1 MDKLNRLLA
10 DQPLD
15 SLERAAWWIEYVI
28 RHGGTKHLR
37 APQLSWFQYL
47 VLDVTVT
54 VAVLAALAMLA
65 VVYFIGWAVRYS
77 KSLPFEMVTRGSR
90 KCKQL

>member
-10 DQPLD
+10 DQPMD
-15 SLERAAWWIEYVI
+15 SLERATWWIEYVM
-28 RHGGTKHLR
+28 RNEGTRHLR

-47 VLDVTVT
+47 MLDVTLT
-54 VAVLAALAMLA
+54 VAVLATLVGLAA
-65 VVYFIGWAVRYS
+65 AYFIGRAHRYS
-77 KSLPFEMVTRGSR
+77 KSLPIEMVTRGSR

>member
-15 SLERAAWWIEYVI
+15 SLERAAWWIEYII
-28 RHGGTKHLR
+28 RHEGTRHLR
-37 APQLSWFQYL
+37 APRLSWFQYL
-47 VLDVTVT
+47 ILDVTVT
-54 VAVLAALAMLA
+54 VAVLATIATLVVFHLIGRAM
-65 VVYFIGWAVRYS
+65 RYS

-90 KCKQL
+90 KCKLL